1 MRVESLMRDP
11 EHAWSRRLTRVAHEP
26 KRAAKWAK
34 WFVAKQAT
42 TLGHELFV
50 DGDREF
56 ASTAFVVGSARSGT
70 TWVAEVL
77 SAASDT
83 RFIMEPFDERCSQFR
98 GGMPDATYLAPDA
111 QNERLG
117 FFADK
122 VFSGQLRSK
131 WTDQYNHAHHPV
143 RRVVKDVRT
152 VALLGWLNARYPE
165 MPVIYVLRHPF
176 ATAWSMASL
185 GWGAHGDLLR
195 PHGRLDH
202 LEPHERTLL
211 LRQAFLAEVTRWCVE
226 QSRGLRHLTPATNV
240 VYYESIV
247 EHPSEAF
254 SSMATYLS
262 GRSRAWSGWQPD
274 PTTFAKPSA
283 TSVRRAAPSDA
294 TQWVESWQGEL
305 APDAVSEALT
315 IVEEFGLSDLYDL
328 GPTPKIAAGDLWMRS
343 AP

>member
-1 MRVESLMRDP
+1 MRDP
-11 EHAWSRRLTRVAHEP
+11 EHAWSRRITRVAQEP
-26 KRAAKWAK
+26 QRVAKWAR
-34 WFVAKQAT
+34 WFVTKQAT
-42 TLGHELFV
+42 TIGHELFV
-50 DGDREF
+50 ESDREF

-70 TWVAEVL
+70 TWIAEVL
-77 SAASDT
+77 SASPDT

-98 GGMPDATYLAPDA
+98 GGLPDATYLAPGA

-122 VFSGQLRSK
+122 VFTGQLRSK

-152 VALLGWLNARYPE
+152 VALLGWLTARYPE
-165 MPVIYVLRHPF
+165 MPVVYVLRHPF

-202 LEPHERTLL
+202 LEPSERNLV

-226 QSRGLRHLTPATNV
+226 QSRGLRHLTPAIHV
-240 VYYESIV
+240 AYYESV
-247 EHPSEAF
+247 VDHPAEAF
-254 SSMATYLS
+254 DAMASYLS
-262 GRSRAWSGWQPD
+262 GRSGAWTGWQPD
-274 PTTFAKPSA
+274 SSTFAKPSA
-283 TSVRRAAPSDA
+283 TSVRRTAPSHGA
-294 TQWVESWQGEL
+294 QWVESWQGQL
-305 APDAVSEALT
+305 DATVMDEAFD
-315 IVEEFGLSDLYDL
+315 IVERFNLSDVYDL
-328 GPTPKIAAGDLWMRS
+328 GSAPKIRADELWMRS